1 VAATKPSHDDPSDR
15 ADLLEMQQGPWEYCD
30 QLYPPKNGGLTA
42 EDVTQGLYNYIT
54 RPLSAAENALRN
66 QRITESQS
74 YFTTKPAKDETFN
87 SVEEAVGSILDSYHK
102 MGQQPLST
110 INQISLLRLV
120 VTGELLPYPTIRQ
133 ELHHDLQVINNIF
146 PIIEPLGLRPLA
158 KLHFMHEDVG
168 ILVFIA
174 SEDDVLYLWCREWNV
189 LHFGAMVLVRATG
202 TIDSC
207 EEGILRG
214 LHLLDFE
221 KGGWLKIA
229 GLIVS
234 GIAVDGMAQDDI
246 YGNVE
251 ENTGIQSG
259 AFQM

>member
-1 VAATKPSHDDPSDR
+1 
-15 ADLLEMQQGPWEYCD
+15 
-30 QLYPPKNGGLTA
+30 
-42 EDVTQGLYNYIT
+42 
-54 RPLSAAENALRN
+54 
-66 QRITESQS
+66 
-74 YFTTKPAKDETFN
+74 
-87 SVEEAVGSILDSYHK
+87 
-102 MGQQPLST
+102 
-110 INQISLLRLV
+110 
-120 VTGELLPYPTIRQ
+120 
-133 ELHHDLQVINNIF
+133 
-146 PIIEPLGLRPLA
+146 
-158 KLHFMHEDVG
+158 MHEDVG

-174 SEDDVLYLWCREWNV
+174 SEDDVLYLWCREWNA

-202 TIDSC
+202 TIESC

-234 GIAVDGMAQDDI
+234 GMAVDGIASYDEDDI

-251 ENTGIQSG
+251 ENTRIQSG